1 MKQYIFTK
9 KKTNVIWLQF
19 WEAFIKFGTGLFERK
34 SSAYRKNELLMDELE
49 SESSDL
55 ERES

>member
-1 MKQYIFTK
+1 MFTK
-9 KKTNVIWLQF
+9 KKTNVLWLQF
-19 WEAFIKFGTGLFERK
+19 WETFIKFDTGLFERK
-34 SSAYRKNELLMDELE
+34 ASAYRNNELLMDELE